1 MPERRD
7 VIQRDLDGLERWTHA
22 NLMKFNK
29 PSARSC
35 TCVSKIP
42 STDTGWVKNSLT
54 AAGNVCLQT
63 RRPTWVASREL

>member
-1 MPERRD
+1 MPERKD

-54 AAGNVCLQT
+54 AAL
-63 RRPTWVASREL
+63 RRRAWGCQYMKDST